1 MLRTRKAR
9 TAMRIDA
16 KQAAA
21 FLRENDDFLIL
32 MHASPDGDTLGS
44 GSALCIA
51 LQKLGKRAKAVCPD
65 EIPQRFDYLFK
76 AIEPMDFEHKNVVC
90 VDIADTK
97 LLAEMKKVGETA
109 ELAID
114 HHSSHVDFAKRNFVE
129 EESAA
134 NCELIYAVIKE
145 LGAAIDK
152 DIASCL
158 YTGIATDTGCFK
170 FSNVTPRTHSI
181 AAEMIANG
189 ADFGAINYAMFV
201 VKTQGRIKLEQETL
215 KNIRFFADGKIA
227 VLTAPLAL
235 IDSLPDID
243 TDDIGA
249 LANLP
254 REIAG
259 VEIGVCVKEKKAGVF
274 KASLRSSDNF
284 DVAEIAQRFGGGGHA
299 RAAGCS
305 FGGITMEKA
314 VENIVKACV
323 EAVEKRV

>member
-1 MLRTRKAR
+1 MTRKAR
-9 TAMRIDA
+9 AVMRIDI
-16 KQAAA
+16 KTAAD
-21 FLRENDDFLIL
+21 FLRENDDYLIL

-44 GSALCIA
+44 GSALCLA

-65 EIPQRFDYLFK
+65 EIPHRFDYLFK
-76 AIEPMDFEHKNVVC
+76 SIEPMDFEHKNVVC

-97 LLAEMKKVGETA
+97 LLAEMKSTGDTA
-109 ELAID
+109 QLAID
-114 HHSSHVDFAKRNFVE
+114 HHSSHKDFAKNEYVE
-129 EESAA
+129 PESAA
-134 NCELIYAVIKE
+134 CCELIYAVIKE
-145 LGAAIDK
+145 LGVTIDK

-170 FSNVTPRTHSI
+170 FTNVTPRTHSI
-181 AAEMIANG
+181 AAELIANG

-215 KNIRFFADGKIA
+215 KNMQFFADGKVA
-227 VLTAPLAL
+227 VITASLAL

-249 LANLP
+249 LANIP

-259 VEIGVCVKEKKAGVF
+259 VEIGICVKEKKAGVF
-274 KASLRSSDNF
+274 KASLRTSDNF
-284 DVAEIAQRFGGGGHA
+284 DAAEIAQNFGGGGHA

-305 FGGITMEKA
+305 FNGTTMEKA
-314 VENIVKACV
+314 VEKIVKASV
-323 EAVEKRV
+323 EAVEKQK

>member
-1 MLRTRKAR
+1 MTRKAR
-9 TAMRIDA
+9 AAMRIDIKTA
-16 KQAAA
+16 VD
-21 FLRENDDFLIL
+21 FLRENDDYLIL

-44 GSALCIA
+44 GSALCLA

-65 EIPQRFDYLFK
+65 VIPHRFDYLFK

-97 LLAEMKKVGETA
+97 LLAEMKSTGDA
-109 ELAID
+109 AQLAID
-114 HHSSHVDFAKRNFVE
+114 HHSSHKDFAKKEYVE
-129 EESAA
+129 PESAA
-134 NCELIYAVIKE
+134 CCELIYAVIKE
-145 LGAAIDK
+145 LGVTIDK

-170 FSNVTPRTHSI
+170 FTNVTPRTHSI
-181 AAEMIANG
+181 AAELIANG

-215 KNIRFFADGKIA
+215 KNIQFFADGKVA
-227 VLTAPLAL
+227 VITASLAL

-249 LANLP
+249 LANIP

-259 VEIGVCVKEKKAGVF
+259 VEIGICVKEKKAGVF
-274 KASLRSSDNF
+274 KASLRTSDNF
-284 DVAEIAQRFGGGGHA
+284 DAAEIAQNFGGGGHA

-305 FGGITMEKA
+305 FNGTTMEKA
-314 VENIVKACV
+314 VEKIVKASV
-323 EAVEKRV
+323 EAVEKQK

>member
-1 MLRTRKAR
+1 
-9 TAMRIDA
+9 MRIDA
-16 KQAAA
+16 KAAAA
-21 FLRENDDFLIL
+21 FLKENDDYLIL

-51 LQKLGKRAKAVCPD
+51 LQRLGKRAKAVCPE
-65 EIPQRFDYLFK
+65 EIPHRFDYLFK
-76 AIEPMDFEHKNVVC
+76 AVEKPEFEHKNVVC

-97 LLAEMKKVGETA
+97 LLAEMKKVGDTA

-114 HHSSHVDFAKRNFVE
+114 HHSSHKNYAKRDFVE
-129 EESAA
+129 PESAA
-134 NCELIYAVIKE
+134 CCELIYAVIKE
-145 LGAAIDK
+145 LGVAIDK

-170 FSNVTPRTHSI
+170 FSNVTPRTHEI

-215 KNIRFFADGKIA
+215 KNMQFFADGKIA
-227 VLTAPLAL
+227 VITAPLSL
-235 IDSLPDID
+235 INSIPDID

-249 LANLP
+249 LANIP

-259 VEIGVCVKEKKAGVF
+259 VEIGICVKEKKAGVF
-274 KASLRSSDNF
+274 KASLRTSDNF
-284 DVAEIAQRFGGGGHA
+284 DAAEIARRFGGGGHA
-299 RAAGCS
+299 RASGCS
-305 FGGITMEKA
+305 FNGTTMEKA
-314 VENIVKACV
+314 VESIVKASV
-323 EAVEKRV
+323 EAVEKLV

>member
-1 MLRTRKAR
+1 
-9 TAMRIDA
+9 MRIDA
-16 KQAAA
+16 KAAAA
-21 FLRENDDFLIL
+21 FLKENDDYLIL

-51 LQKLGKRAKAVCPD
+51 LQRLGKRAKAVCPE
-65 EIPQRFDYLFK
+65 EIPHRFDYLFK
-76 AIEPMDFEHKNVVC
+76 AVEQPEFEHKNVVC

-97 LLAEMKKVGETA
+97 LLAEMKKVGDTA

-114 HHSSHVDFAKRNFVE
+114 HHSSHKNYAKRDFVE
-129 EESAA
+129 PESAA
-134 NCELIYAVIKE
+134 CCELIYAVIKE
-145 LGAAIDK
+145 LGVAIDK

-170 FSNVTPRTHSI
+170 FSNVTPRTHEI

-215 KNIRFFADGKIA
+215 KNMQFFADGKIA
-227 VLTAPLAL
+227 VITAPLSL
-235 IDSLPDID
+235 INSIPDID

-249 LANLP
+249 LANIP

-259 VEIGVCVKEKKAGVF
+259 VEIGICVKEKKAGVF
-274 KASLRSSDNF
+274 KASLRTSDNF
-284 DVAEIAQRFGGGGHA
+284 DAAEIARRFGGGGHA
-299 RAAGCS
+299 RASGCS
-305 FGGITMEKA
+305 FNGTTMEKA
-314 VENIVKACV
+314 VESIVKASV
-323 EAVEKRV
+323 EAVEKLV

>member
-1 MLRTRKAR
+1 
-9 TAMRIDA
+9 MRIDA
-16 KQAAA
+16 KAAAA
-21 FLRENDDFLIL
+21 FLKENDDYLIL

-51 LQKLGKRAKAVCPD
+51 LQRLGKRAKAVCPE
-65 EIPQRFDYLFK
+65 EIPHRFDYLFK
-76 AIEPMDFEHKNVVC
+76 AVEQPEFEHKNVVC

-97 LLAEMKKVGETA
+97 LLAEMKKVGDTA

-114 HHSSHVDFAKRNFVE
+114 HHSSHKNYAKRDFVE
-129 EESAA
+129 PESAA
-134 NCELIYAVIKE
+134 CCELIYAVIKE
-145 LGAAIDK
+145 LGVAIDK

-170 FSNVTPRTHSI
+170 FSNVTPRTHEI

-215 KNIRFFADGKIA
+215 KNMQFFADGKIA
-227 VLTAPLAL
+227 VIMAPLSL
-235 IDSLPDID
+235 INSIPDID

-249 LANLP
+249 LANIP

-259 VEIGVCVKEKKAGVF
+259 VEIGICVKEKKAGVF
-274 KASLRSSDNF
+274 KASLRTSDNF
-284 DVAEIAQRFGGGGHA
+284 DAAEIARRFGGGGHA
-299 RAAGCS
+299 RASGCS
-305 FGGITMEKA
+305 FNGTTMEKA
-314 VENIVKACV
+314 VESIVKASV
-323 EAVEKRV
+323 EAVEKLV